1 MQILEVLD
9 WINDAQKWFSTDR
22 LSSLLKKI
30 CIRRFGTTPRAFVFP
45 AETRF
50 AGKLL
55 QMKRFSL
62 LKDALIELDSAI

>member
-30 CIRRFGTTPRAFVFP
+30 CIRRFGTTRAFVFP